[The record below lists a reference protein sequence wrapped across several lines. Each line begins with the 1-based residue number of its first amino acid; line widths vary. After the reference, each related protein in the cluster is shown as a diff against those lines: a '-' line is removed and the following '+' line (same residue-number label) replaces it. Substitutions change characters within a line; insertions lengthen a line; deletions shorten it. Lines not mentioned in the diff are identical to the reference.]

1 MSRALKYLTAI
12 SVLLLT
18 TITSQ
23 SQYYTGSNIDFGQ
36 NRVQYNEFFWQSYN
50 FQRFKVFFY
59 ADGKNHAVYAAKAAH
74 QNLKELEKLL
84 DFQLTDKVEILVFN
98 SQHQFQQSNI
108 GLRNDNTTNIGGVT
122 KIVGSKIFVY
132 YEGDHASFEDQIRSG
147 LSEILLNQ
155 MMYGGSWKD
164 VLKNNTLLSL
174 PDWYLKGFV
183 SYAAKGWTTDI
194 DNKVKDGIMTDR
206 FANFN
211 SLEGADAELAGH
223 SIWNYIAEVY
233 GESVI
238 PNVMYMTR
246 VSRSVESG
254 FLFVLGT
261 SLRTLMFDYQN
272 YYKRKYELDEKFRMG
287 YSGEE
292 LPIKT
297 KKRYVY
303 SQFSLSPNGKYAS
316 FVTNENGQY
325 KVWIYS
331 IADKKLKKI
340 HKGGLDL
347 GRIVDHT
354 YPVMTWHP
362 SSRALTYFVE
372 KKGEVVINIYSVD
385 DKKTTRKPLLKLN
398 KVLDAQYSDDGK
410 FIILSAAKEGQT
422 DLFLY
427 KVAGNSQKQ
436 LTDDIYDDLH
446 PSFIDNSTRVI
457 FSSNRVSDTL
467 PLPGKT
473 EINRHNENNDIWI
486 IDLNKN
492 RQRFLTR
499 ITNSPLIHES
509 QPVQYD
515 ATRYAYLSNESGI
528 TNRYMAYYDSSISH
542 IDTTVHYNYFS
553 VISPVTNYP
562 RGILEQSM
570 NWKKGRYAELIYHDG
585 QYHFYKG
592 KTSDVVILDKENI
605 YPTQFMRHKLA
616 INDVQ
621 TIVPDT
627 ASIPDSSGGIDIIN
641 YTFEDEKP
649 EYEKETI
656 TFDDP
661 DPNDVAI
668 IDSTGK
674 VKPKPKEEEDE
685 FELPR
690 QDLYNVNFTT
700 DYIVSQLD
708 NSFLNQSYQRFAPG
722 LFYANPGFNGMIKFG
737 IIDLM
742 EDYRIIGG
750 VRFPAN
756 FNSNEY
762 LVSFENLRGRMDKKY
777 MVSRQAFT
785 RFYENR
791 VEKVQTYDLKH
802 SLRYPFSEVSSLRA
816 TFNARADRLVTQ
828 STDQFTLSVP
838 NETDYWAGVKLEYVY
853 DHAIPLGL
861 NLYRGLRMKF
871 WGEAYREVDE
881 RQTDFFTLGGD
892 IRHYTRIWRNMIW
905 ANRIAGSTSFGN
917 RKLVYYMGGVDNWL
931 LPRFDNSIQIDPDNN
946 YYFQTIATPVRG
958 FYQNARNGNSFAV
971 VNSELRIPIVKMLSW
986 KPMKS
991 DFAENF
997 MIVGFGDVGTAWT
1010 GWDPYSTDNSFNTT
1024 VVQDANLLITIE
1036 NQREPIIYGYGF
1048 GLRSRLF
1055 GYYIRFDWAWGVD
1068 DGQVLESLKYLSLS
1082 MDF

>member
-1 MSRALKYLTAI
+1 MLKYLGTIFVFALTA
-12 SVLLLT
+12 V
-18 TITSQ
+18 TSNA
-23 SQYYTGSNIDFGQ
+23 QYYTGSNIEFGQ

-50 FQRFKVFFY
+50 FERFKVFFY
-59 ADGKNHAVYAAKAAH
+59 ADGKNHAIYAAKSAH
-74 QNLKELEKLL
+74 QNLKHLETLL
-84 DFQLTDKVEILVFN
+84 DFELADKIEILVFN
-98 SQHQFQQSNI
+98 SQSQFQQSNI
-108 GLRNDNTTNIGGVT
+108 GLRNDNSSNIGGVT
-122 KIVGSKIFVY
+122 KIIGSKIFVY
-132 YEGDHASFEDQIRSG
+132 YEGDHASFDDQIRAG
-147 LSEILLNQ
+147 LSEVLLNQ
-155 MMYGGSWKD
+155 MMYGGNWKD

-183 SYAAKGWTTDI
+183 SYASEGWTTEI
-194 DNKVKDGIMTDR
+194 DNRVKDGILTDR

-211 SLEGADAELAGH
+211 ALEGGDAELAGH

-233 GESVI
+233 GENVI

-261 SLRTLMFDYQN
+261 SLKTLMYDYQN
-272 YYKRKYELDEKFRMG
+272 YYKRKYELDEKFRG
-287 YSGEE
+287 KIGGKE
-292 LPIKT
+292 LEIKT
-297 KKRYVY
+297 KDRYVY
-303 SQFSLSPNGKYAS
+303 SEFSMSPNGKYAS
-316 FVTNENGQY
+316 FVTNERGQY
-325 KVWIYS
+325 KVWIYDM
-331 IADKKLKKI
+331 AEKKLRKI

-347 GRIVDHT
+347 NRIVDHT
-354 YPVMTWHP
+354 YPVLAWHP

-372 KKGEVVINIYSVD
+372 RKGEVVINIYSVD

-410 FIILSAAKEGQT
+410 FIVLSAAKEGQT
-422 DLFLY
+422 DLYLY
-427 KVAGNSQKQ
+427 KIAGNSQKQ

-457 FSSNRVSDTL
+457 FSSNRNSDTL
-467 PLPGKT
+467 PRPGKV
-473 EINRHNENNDIWI
+473 EVNRYNENNDIFI
-486 IDLNKN
+486 LDLKKPI
-492 RQRFLTR
+492 FLTR
-499 ITNSPLIHES
+499 ITNSPLTHET

-515 ATRYAYLSNESGI
+515 KSRYAYLSNESGI
-528 TNRYMAYYDSSISH
+528 TNRYVAYYDSAISH
-542 IDTTVHYNYFS
+542 VDTVVHYRYFS
-553 VISPVTNYP
+553 VISPVTNYS
-562 RGILEQSM
+562 RSILHQSM
-570 NWKKGRYAELIYHDG
+570 NWKKGRYTQLIYHDG
-585 QYHFYKG
+585 AYHFYTG
-592 KTSDVVILDKENI
+592 KTEDDVILDEDNI
-605 YPTQFMRHKLA
+605 FPTQFMKHKLA
-616 INDVQ
+616 LNNVQ
-621 TIVPDT
+621 TLLTDSAMIV
-627 ASIPDSSGGIDIIN
+627 DSAGGIDINN
-641 YTFEDEKP
+641 YKFEDEQPDYEKEVITFEDPVDMK
-649 EYEKETI
+649 KEE
-656 TFDDP
+656 DKA
-661 DPNDVAI
+661 VLAA
-668 IDSTGK
+668 K
-674 VKPKPKEEEDE
+674 KEEEDNE
-685 FELPR
+685 FILPR

-722 LFYANPGFNGMIKFG
+722 LYYSNPGFNGMIKFG

-742 EDYRIIGG
+742 EDYRVIGG

-762 LVSFENLRGRMDKKY
+762 LISFENLRHRVDKKY
-777 MVSRQAFT
+777 MISRQAFT
-785 RFYENR
+785 RFYEQK
-791 VEKVQTYDLKH
+791 VEKVQTYDLKY
-802 SLRYPFSEVSSLRA
+802 SLKYPFSEVSSIRA
-816 TFNARADRLVTQ
+816 TLNARADRIVTQ

-838 NETDYWAGVKLEYVY
+838 NNTDYWGGIKLEYVY
-853 DHAIPLGL
+853 DHAIPMGL

-871 WGEAYREVDE
+871 WGEAYREIE
-881 RQTDFFTLGGD
+881 ESQTDFFTLGGD
-892 IRHYTRIWRNMIW
+892 IRNYTRIWRNMIW
-905 ANRIAGSTSFGN
+905 ANRIAGSTSFGS

-931 LPRFDNSIQIDPDNN
+931 LPKFDNSIQIDPDND

-958 FYQNARNGNSFAV
+958 FFQNARNGNSFAV
-971 VNSELRIPIVKMLSW
+971 INSELRIPIIKMLSW

-1024 VVQDANLLITIE
+1024 VVQDGNLLITIE